1 LKSAK
6 RFVYGVLAMAE
17 EPKPATEDRAT
28 ERRVPI
34 STKEPIPTEQ
44 LMRDQGITGPQGL
57 DSLPFVPDWPE
68 ID

>member
-17 EPKPATEDRAT
+17 DPKSATEERST
-28 ERRVPI
+28 ERRVP
-34 STKEPIPTEQ
+34 TATTEPIPIEQ
-44 LMRDQGITGPQGL
+44 LMREQGISGPQGL

-68 ID
+68 VE

>member
-1 LKSAK
+1 
-6 RFVYGVLAMAE
+6 MAE
-17 EPKPATEDRAT
+17 DPKPATEERAT

-44 LMRDQGITGPQGL
+44 LMREQGITGPQGL

-68 ID
+68 VD